1 MTTQREQEQIKLIR
15 DSLIEQRMK
24 KEIIKEREVFKNLI
38 NKQPKTER
46 KHRVDRLQEKFVSLW
61 ALQEEQE
68 RNND

>member
-1 MTTQREQEQIKLIR
+1 MTTMREQIELIR
-15 DSLIEQRMK
+15 EHKMKQEIK
-24 KEIIKEREVFKNLI
+24 KEKIVIGNLI

-68 RNND
+68 KKQ